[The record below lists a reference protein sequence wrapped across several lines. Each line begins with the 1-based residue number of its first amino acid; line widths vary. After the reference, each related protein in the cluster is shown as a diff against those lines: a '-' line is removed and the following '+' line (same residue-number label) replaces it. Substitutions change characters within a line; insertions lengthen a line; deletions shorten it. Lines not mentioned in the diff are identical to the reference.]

1 MRHFKEYIAAVI
13 LGLLLVQLLPLP
25 IALAEP
31 DATPAPTDT
40 PAPEATILPA
50 PTDSAAPEATD
61 EPTTDEPIY
70 LPEETQTGIV
80 KKGMQCDEVILLQM
94 RLRDLGYYN
103 YKITNYF
110 GSYTEDA
117 VKGFQKENELSVDGV
132 MGPKTF
138 DILFSNDAKRAP
150 VKEVIKPT
158 PTPLKLPGQVKS
170 VPKGKLMTWDKGRN
184 LFPRGTSTAVIDV
197 YTRVQYAMTRVGGSK
212 HFDVEPSTKADCAR
226 RWALAHLELP
236 EVARWTSETPELYT
250 LEVTLASGGE
260 VVVSPDSASVTWPCT
275 AKRRPSGAPYEIAGQ
290 TIRINSRIKRLRLL
304 LTIIPFK
311 YHKDT
316 SNHPLGSP
324 EVVNHIAFHIQLD
337 ALRSSTYY

>member
-70 LPEETQTGIV
+70 LPEETKTGIV

-226 RWALAHLELP
+226 LKSTYGGTWS
-236 EVARWTSETPELYT
+236 WT
-250 LEVTLASGGE
+250 
-260 VVVSPDSASVTWPCT
+260 
-275 AKRRPSGAPYEIAGQ
+275 RRPVIIKLNGTWVAGSTNGMPHGYETVPNNGMTGQVCIHLLNSATHIRGIPDAAHQRCVQIAAG
-290 TIRINSRIKRLRLL
+290 K
-304 LTIIPFK
+304 
-311 YHKDT
+311 
-316 SNHPLGSP
+316 G
-324 EVVNHIAFHIQLD
+324 
-337 ALRSSTYY
+337 